1 MEGLKDL
8 HRSGRPPEVSE
19 EIFSEIRSELSEN
32 PSGWKTKEIMN
43 IIYQRTGVRYHEV
56 HVYRLLHKW
65 GFKPKVPQKRFI
77 NIASKEEKEQFKK
90 RLRKKSQT
98 YLWDSL
104 YWSKMNPY
112 SYTMHWF
119 RRRMWVPEGKRPI
132 VIMTGSH
139 QKTCVFG
146 ALSID
151 GRRQLFRQYDT
162 FDRFTF
168 LDYLKK
174 LQNKFHKVILFL
186 DRAPQHYRSII
197 VRKYF
202 EKNKDILRVEWFP
215 KGSPEFNAVEECWRQ
230 GKDDLLV
237 SKHYPK
243 FHNLRKTIAK
253 YYRTKRFAI

>member
-1 MEGLKDL
+1 VGIQTK
-8 HRSGRPPEVSE
+8 ST
-19 EIFSEIRSELSEN
+19 
-32 PSGWKTKEIMN
+32 TKEICQHCFKRKERTVQKKTEKVISN
-43 IIYQRTGVRYHEV
+43 IPM
-56 HVYRLLHKW
+56 
-65 GFKPKVPQKRFI
+65 GFTVLVEDESIFI
-77 NIASKEEKEQFKK
+77 HDA
-90 RLRKKSQT
+90 LV
-98 YLWDSL
+98 
-104 YWSKMNPY
+104 
-112 SYTMHWF
+112 

-151 GRRQLFRQYDT
+151 GRQLFIQYDT

-186 DRAPQHYRSII
+186 DRAAQHYRSII

-243 FHNLRKTIAK
+243 FHNLRNTIAK
-253 YYRTKRFAI
+253 YYRTKRFHLDITKHLLRNMR

>member
-1 MEGLKDL
+1 MGFNVLVEDE
-8 HRSGRPPEVSE
+8 S
-19 EIFSEIRSELSEN
+19 IFIHDAL
-32 PSGWKTKEIMN
+32 
-43 IIYQRTGVRYHEV
+43 V
-56 HVYRLLHKW
+56 
-65 GFKPKVPQKRFI
+65 
-77 NIASKEEKEQFKK
+77 
-90 RLRKKSQT
+90 
-98 YLWDSL
+98 
-104 YWSKMNPY
+104 
-112 SYTMHWF
+112 

-151 GRRQLFRQYDT
+151 GRQLFIQYDT

-186 DRAPQHYRSII
+186 DRAAQHYRSII

-202 EKNKDILRVEWFP
+202 EKNKDILRVEWFH

-243 FHNLRKTIAK
+243 FHNLRNTIAK
-253 YYRTKRFAI
+253 YYRTKRFHLDITKHLLRNMR

>member
-1 MEGLKDL
+1 MGFTVLVEDE
-8 HRSGRPPEVSE
+8 S
-19 EIFSEIRSELSEN
+19 IFIHDAL
-32 PSGWKTKEIMN
+32 
-43 IIYQRTGVRYHEV
+43 V
-56 HVYRLLHKW
+56 
-65 GFKPKVPQKRFI
+65 
-77 NIASKEEKEQFKK
+77 
-90 RLRKKSQT
+90 
-98 YLWDSL
+98 
-104 YWSKMNPY
+104 
-112 SYTMHWF
+112 

-151 GRRQLFRQYDT
+151 GRQLFRQYDT

-186 DRAPQHYRSII
+186 DRAAQHYRSII

-253 YYRTKRFAI
+253 YYRTKRFHLNIAKHLLRNMR